1 MARVLIVDDDHDI
14 RASVRELLE
23 AEGHEVYEAPDG
35 LEALRFLRRDGRGM
49 VVLLDLVMPLLDGM
63 GVLQAVAKDQTLAQ
77 SNAYVLFT
85 VSPQRVPPA
94 DLLEQLGVTVVAKPF
109 DLDTLLD
116 VVEQSARQLDGPQ
129 PST

>member
-1 MARVLIVDDDHDI
+1 MAHVLIVDDDQDI

-35 LEALRFLRRDGRGM
+35 LEALKLLRQDSQGL
-49 VVLLDLVMPLLDGM
+49 VVLLDLVMPRLDGI
-63 GVLQAVAKDQTLAQ
+63 GVLQTIAQDQALARFH
-77 SNAYVLFT
+77 AYVLFT
-85 VSPQRVPPA
+85 VSPQRVVPA
-94 DLLEQLGVTVVAKPF
+94 DLLEQLGVTVVEKPF

-116 VVEQSARQLDGPQ
+116 VVERSARQLDGPR